1 MKITNKK
8 NLPSQLQR
16 ALEREYTYKE
26 KRYSVTSL
34 LSPVRQTQLVRRY
47 HDEIET
53 DVKDSIWLLFGQG
66 IHKAIEDVEYA
77 PHEKVEQKLEA
88 QFGEYTLSG
97 IVDYINTKEGYILD
111 WKTTSTYTYKFRDK
125 PRSSIDGYVK
135 QLKMYALLWYEHS
148 GQWIQKGKLALLL
161 KDYKDNPYP
170 KADDPDG
177 AVQVLEFDLGTYEEI
192 DHYVRTQFQ
201 VIKEYENEPDILLP
215 LCTQEERWNDG
226 DKYAVMQ
233 KGRKSAVRL
242 YDREEEALR
251 HISEAFADGK
261 KLELQVRPGEDRRCK
276 KYCNAAK
283 FCQHWI
289 TNYKEEQPDAESEI
303 DWI

>member
-16 ALEREYTYKE
+16 ALEREYTYKD

-34 LSPVRQTQLVRRY
+34 LNPTRQTQLVRRY

-77 PHEKVEQKLEA
+77 EHEKVEQKLEA

-97 IVDYINTKEGYILD
+97 IVDYINTKDEYILD

-125 PRSSIDGYVK
+125 DGSSIETYLK
-135 QLKMYALLWYEHS
+135 QLKMYALLWFNQS
-148 GQWIQKGKLALLL
+148 GQWIQTGKLALLL
-161 KDYKDNPYP
+161 KDYKENPYP
-170 KADDPDG
+170 KDDDPDG
-177 AVQVLEFDLGTYEEI
+177 PVQVLEFDLGTYQEI

-201 VIKEYENEPDILLP
+201 IIAESEKAADEELP
-215 LCTQEERWNDG
+215 LCTTQERWNDG
-226 DKYAVMQ
+226 DKYAVM
-233 KGRKSAVRL
+233 KKDRKSAIRV
-242 YDREEEALR
+242 YDREEEAIR
-251 HISEAFADGK
+251 HVSEAFADGE
-261 KLELQVRPGEDRRCK
+261 KLEIETRPGEDRRCK
-276 KYCNAAK
+276 KYCNANK

-289 TNYKEEQPDAESEI
+289 LNYKEEYDAKS
-303 DWI
+303 